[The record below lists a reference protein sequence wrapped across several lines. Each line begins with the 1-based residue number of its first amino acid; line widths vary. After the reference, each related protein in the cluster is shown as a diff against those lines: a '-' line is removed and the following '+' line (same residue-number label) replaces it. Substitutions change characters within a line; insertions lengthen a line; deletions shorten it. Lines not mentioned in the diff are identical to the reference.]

1 MNPDLQALLALQ
13 DDDTE
18 IGRLEAQVLG
28 VDARVAE
35 LDRERAAVGEALER
49 SRALVADEER
59 RLRELEDK
67 VRDHRQLQEKY
78 AAQLDLVRKPREA
91 TAAMAQLDITRRV
104 LGAEEG
110 ELQALAVRVRDAR
123 RAVELHEL
131 ELAET
136 DERQRSLRDQVAE
149 QRRAAEAA
157 LAAARAKR
165 EAAAARVSRSA
176 LSKYERIRSRG
187 RARAIVPL
195 VNGSCGNCHT
205 AVPTQRRSAIASGRT
220 LEACEGCGVL
230 LYAPV

>member
-1 MNPDLQALLALQ
+1 MNPDLRALLALQ
-13 DDDTE
+13 EDDTE
-18 IGRLEAQVLG
+18 IGRLQAEVRA
-28 VDARVAE
+28 VDEHAAE
-35 LDRERAAVGEALER
+35 LDRERTAATDALAR
-49 SRALVADEER
+49 SRTLVVEEER

-123 RAVELHEL
+123 RAVELHEM
-131 ELAET
+131 ELADV
-136 DERQRSLRDQVAE
+136 DERQRTLRDGVAQ
-149 QRRAAEAA
+149 QRRAAEEA

-165 EAAAARVSRSA
+165 EASAARVSRSA
-176 LSKYERIRSRG
+176 LTKYERIRARG

-205 AVPTQRRSAIASGRT
+205 AVPTQRRSAILSGRSI
-220 LEACEGCGVL
+220 EACEGCGVL
-230 LYAPV
+230 LYAAD